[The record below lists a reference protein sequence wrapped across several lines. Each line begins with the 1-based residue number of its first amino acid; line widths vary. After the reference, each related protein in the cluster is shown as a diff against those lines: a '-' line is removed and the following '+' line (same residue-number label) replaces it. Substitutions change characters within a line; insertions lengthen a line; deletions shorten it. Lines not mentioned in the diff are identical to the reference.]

1 MGDFTQSTD
10 AMVWAEAFQEHKARN
25 QWSIDDIDEGLMVGW
40 FANAMER
47 MSDTLKSE
55 VARLHS
61 EAHER
66 DSEIIG
72 WRNAAELRES
82 EVARLEGEKELLRDI
97 SECPPDCDMYSW
109 LKLLASA
116 QESAVENLAEVARLE
131 RAIRRWS
138 APTGAHRDCTCRLCE
153 ELRAVLEPHPA
164 ARKDE

>member
-1 MGDFTQSTD
+1 MTI
-10 AMVWAEAFQEHKARN
+10 AHIRAERQRL
-25 QWSIDDIDEGLMVGW
+25 QDE
-40 FANAMER
+40 N
-47 MSDTLKSE
+47 
-55 VARLHS
+55 ARLHS
-61 EAHER
+61 EGHER

-72 WRNAAELRES
+72 WRNTVELRES

-116 QESAVENLAEVARLE
+116 QESAVENLAKVARLE

-153 ELRAVLEPHPA
+153 DLRAVLEPPP
-164 ARKDE
+164 RREKG